1 MKKSAGSTSTLLLD
15 ERPLMVLPKLATMIG
30 LHEAIVLQQIHFL
43 LQMESSGR
51 VIDGEK
57 WVWNTLESWQR
68 EHFPFLSLR
77 TLRRAIDS
85 LERFGLLVSCQPDG
99 RVSRRKYYRI
109 NYKSLPASSQYGQ
122 NGQMN
127 MVKLDRLELAIMD
140 SSYTETTSETPTETT
155 STKESKGTAVPSE
168 TAARDFSSDSRD
180 FSSDSPDIDATWQP
194 SEKRHMTKEQLLAKI
209 KPSTDYPSEDEF
221 NNYLEDGEFDNIVNA
236 RDLYYD
242 LCARKW
248 RHWKPDLKRWTKI
261 RDWRKY
267 VLALEETMQEAKTR

>member
-1 MKKSAGSTSTLLLD
+1 MRKSAGSTNTLLFD
-15 ERPLMVLPKLATMIG
+15 ERPLMLLPKLANTVG

-85 LERFGLLVSCQPDG
+85 LERRRLLVSCQPDG
-99 RVSRRKYYRI
+99 RVSRKKYYRV
-109 NYKSLPASSQYGQ
+109 NYKSLQPDCRYGQ
-122 NGQMN
+122 NGQIN
-127 MVKLDRLELAIMD
+127 VAKLDKSEVAKKD
-140 SSYTETTSETPTETT
+140 SSYTETTAETSAETT
-155 STKESKGTAVPSE
+155 STKESEGTAVPSE
-168 TAARDFSSDSRD
+168 TAEHDFSSDT
-180 FSSDSPDIDATWQP
+180 PDIEARWRP
-194 SEKRHMTKEQLLAKI
+194 SKQRNMTKEQLLAKI
-209 KPSTDYPSEDEF
+209 KLPTDYPSEDEF
-221 NNYLEDGEFDNIVNA
+221 NEYLETEECDNIVNA

-242 LCARKW
+242 LCMRKW
-248 RHWKPDLKRWTKI
+248 RHWKPDLERWTKI

-267 VLALEETMQEAKTR
+267 VSALEETMLEAKTRF